1 MYTIKLSISLCVS
14 PLYIHGNDTRLPKQS
29 LHLYVNNYKVV
40 SAFLKSQVAY
50 INSYIVV
57 VQLLWYIMVYGL
69 LSEHWSDYF
78 SPSHRIY
85 LLPYSQLL
93 NMYSIVVMRL
103 VRGQQLIIMEPCV
116 CDVFDT
122 ILLTSFQPILPN

>member
-1 MYTIKLSISLCVS
+1 MCFPIVFTQQGHSFT
-14 PLYIHGNDTRLPKQS
+14 PQS

-93 NMYSIVVMRL
+93 NMYSMVVMRL
-103 VRGQQLIIMEPCV
+103 VR
-116 CDVFDT
+116 DN
-122 ILLTSFQPILPN
+122 SS